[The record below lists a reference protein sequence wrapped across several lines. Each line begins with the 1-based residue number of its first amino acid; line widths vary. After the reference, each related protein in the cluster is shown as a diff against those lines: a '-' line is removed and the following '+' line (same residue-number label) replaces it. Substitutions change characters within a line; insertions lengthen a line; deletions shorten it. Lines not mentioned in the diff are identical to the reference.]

1 MRDTFFEIV
10 RNSKYPQYLILTNY
24 HLSTISFLGYSDTII
39 SKSLRIANDID
50 VDPNS
55 NARWGQVS
63 KEDGKE
69 EEEEKETGHHES

>member
-1 MRDTFFEIV
+1 MFFRERITRD
-10 RNSKYPQYLILTNY
+10 S
-24 HLSTISFLGYSDTII
+24 
-39 SKSLRIANDID
+39 